1 MADIRRLSWLMS
13 RERTIEDVSVGDIS
27 LVVKTLTEETRKRP
41 KLVANLE
48 RFPRVLCEYLGASD
62 YTKERLG
69 EFYRLERWYFSDDL
83 YGGDCIRYFSAS
95 KDKGAELLARKC
107 RYATQLVK
115 LFDFYLEKG
124 VGKRFT
130 HNYMM
135 YDADVRA
142 DGKINTTGLQLVK
155 GVGKRHDISMEDVVE
170 IVADVRPAIR
180 EDYYCAPGQ
189 KYSRNE
195 NVSFVDFGKK

>member
-115 LFDFYLEKG
+115 LFDFYMEKG
-124 VGKRFT
+124 IGKRFT
-130 HNYMM
+130 QSYMV
-135 YDADVRA
+135 YDTDARKDDSIHRM
-142 DGKINTTGLQLVK
+142 GMQLVR
-155 GVGKRHDISMEDVVE
+155 GVRKRYDISMEDIVG

-180 EDYYCAPGQ
+180 EYYCSPEQQYQRRG
-189 KYSRNE
+189 
-195 NVSFVDFGKK
+195 NVAFLDFGKK